1 VHTPFTPTA
10 ARFSRFI
17 QVLDY
22 PHAKPSA
29 HFARRTKIIATV
41 GPASWDLGVLEQL
54 VSAGAD
60 VFRLNFSHAG
70 PDKQAQTV
78 ATIREAA
85 ATVGREVAILGDL
98 PGPKLRI
105 GELRDDYA
113 ELETGMHVTLTPR
126 DVEGDQETI
135 PVSWPGVTDL
145 QENQLVYLADGAI
158 RLRVGDAVD
167 GGVGAEVEVG
177 GTLSSHKGMNIPGG
191 AELPAAT
198 ESDLGWVD
206 FAVKEGIDLLAV
218 SFVSTASDLTPVVNR
233 LDSLGSDIPLIAKIE
248 RAQAAVN
255 AAEIVDAVN
264 GGIMVARG
272 DLGIEVPLAQVPVEQ
287 KRLIRLAG
295 RHSKPV
301 ITATQM
307 LASMVTA
314 RRPTRAEVT
323 DVANAIYD
331 GTDAV
336 MLSEETAVG
345 EHPVEAVRVMDQI
358 ARATEPDLPYGEW
371 LFSRTD
377 QATQEVADSVAQSA
391 VAAVYR
397 LGLKALVVPTTSG
410 RTARIIAAHRPNA
423 PVLAI
428 SPRIETVRRLALLF
442 GVTAVLSESDTEVR
456 GGLLDSCASMAAQHG
471 VAQSGDLI
479 AITASV
485 RDQGLGTNL
494 FEVHRV
500 P

>member
-1 VHTPFTPTA
+1 MSSFP
-10 ARFSRFI
+10 
-17 QVLDY
+17 L
-22 PHAKPSA
+22 AKPSA
-29 HFARRTKIIATV
+29 HLDRRTKIIATV

-54 VSAGAD
+54 IAAGAD

-70 PDKQAQTV
+70 PDKHAQTIE
-78 ATIREAA
+78 TIRKAA
-85 ATVGREVAILGDL
+85 DTLGREVAILGDL

-105 GELRDDYA
+105 GNIRDDYA

-126 DVEGDQETI
+126 EVEGDRRTI
-135 PVSWPGVTDL
+135 PVSWSGVTGL

-158 RLRVGDAVD
+158 RLRVGA
-167 GGVGAEVEVG
+167 GVGDGVDAEVEVG

-191 AELPAAT
+191 AAELPAAT
-198 ESDLGWVD
+198 ERDLTWVD
-206 FAVKEGIDLLAV
+206 FAVKEGIDLIAV
-218 SFVSTASDLTPVVNR
+218 SFVSTAADLTPVEER
-233 LDSLGSDIPLIAKIE
+233 LRGLGSDIPLIAKIE
-248 RAQAAVN
+248 RQQAAANVE
-255 AAEIVDAVN
+255 EIVATAT

-272 DLGIEVPLAQVPVEQ
+272 DLGIEVPLAEVPILQ
-287 KRLIRLAG
+287 KRLIRTAG
-295 RHSKPV
+295 RFSKPV
-301 ITATQM
+301 VTATQM

-345 EHPVEAVRVMDQI
+345 DNPIEAVRVMDRI
-358 ARATEPDLPYGEW
+358 ARSTEPDLPYGEW

-377 QATQEVADSVAQSA
+377 QATQDVADSVAQSA
-391 VAAVYR
+391 VGAVYR
-397 LGLKALVVPTTSG
+397 LGLKALIVPTTSG
-410 RTARIIAAHRPNA
+410 RTARILSAHRPNV

-428 SPRIETVRRLALLF
+428 SPRLETVRRLALLF
-442 GVTAVLSESDTEVR
+442 GVTAVQSRSNEDIR
-456 GGLLDSCASMAAQHG
+456 GLLEDCAAIAAKHG
-471 VAQSGDLI
+471 VAHSGELVG
-479 AITASV
+479 ITAGLP
-485 RDQGLGTNL
+485 DQELGTNL

>member
-1 VHTPFTPTA
+1 MSSFP
-10 ARFSRFI
+10 
-17 QVLDY
+17 L
-22 PHAKPSA
+22 AKPSA
-29 HFARRTKIIATV
+29 HLDRRTKIIATV
-41 GPASWDLGVLEQL
+41 GPASWDLGVLEQMIA
-54 VSAGAD
+54 AGAD

-70 PDKQAQTV
+70 PDKQAQSIE
-78 ATIREAA
+78 TIRKAA
-85 ATVGREVAILGDL
+85 ETLGREVAILGDL

-105 GELRDDYA
+105 GNLRDDYA

-126 DVEGDQETI
+126 QIEGDRDTI
-135 PVSWPGVTDL
+135 PVSWSGVTGL

-158 RLRVGDAVD
+158 RLRVGDQLGDGVD
-167 GGVGAEVEVG
+167 AEVEVG

-198 ESDLGWVD
+198 ETDLDWVD
-206 FAVKEGIDLLAV
+206 FAVKEGIDLIAV
-218 SFVSTASDLTPVVNR
+218 SFVSSAADLLPVEERVR
-233 LDSLGSDIPLIAKIE
+233 SLGSDIPLVAKIE
-248 RAQAAVN
+248 RQR
-255 AAEIVDAVN
+255 AAENVEEIAATAT

-272 DLGIEVPLAQVPVEQ
+272 DLGIEVPLAEVPVLQ
-287 KRLIRLAG
+287 KHLIRTAG
-295 RHSKPV
+295 RCSKPV
-301 ITATQM
+301 VTATQM

-345 EHPVEAVRVMDQI
+345 DHPVEAVRVMDRI
-358 ARATEPDLPYGEW
+358 ARATEPDLRYGEW

-377 QATQEVADSVAQSA
+377 QATQDVADSVAQSA
-391 VAAVYR
+391 VGAVYR

-410 RTARIIAAHRPNA
+410 RTARIVSSHRPNV

-428 SPRIETVRRLALLF
+428 SPRLETVRRLSLLF
-442 GVTAVLSESDTEVR
+442 GVTAVQSDSNEDIR
-456 GGLLDSCASMAAQHG
+456 GLLEDCAAIAVKHG
-471 VAQSGDLI
+471 VAHPGELI
-479 AITASV
+479 GITAGLP
-485 RDQGLGTNL
+485 DQELGTNL